1 MPSPRFIPKRIRMS
15 QRDYILRIAE
25 EFGRAVAQV
34 VYQKQ
39 IKDYA
44 AGQNLIDEQ
53 CKQLLG
59 VGIGFVHSIPEETLL
74 SMLTSFGTLKTEKC
88 WLLASLLKAEGEI
101 YLDQGNSDNSYCSYL
116 HSLNLFLAVFLLV
129 ATIIVTDF
137 FPETISPLS
146 SLSN

>member
-1 MPSPRFIPKRIRMS
+1 MS

-59 VGIGFVHSIPEETLL
+59 VGIGFVHSP
-74 SMLTSFGTLKTEKC
+74 
-88 WLLASLLKAEGEI
+88 
-101 YLDQGNSDNSYCSYL
+101 
-116 HSLNLFLAVFLLV
+116 
-129 ATIIVTDF
+129 
-137 FPETISPLS
+137 PLQAKRIRITYQH
-146 SLSN
+146 